1 MIIRLHQALS
11 SFITYLMFFYIFN
24 FDKASSIII
33 SIIVGLICIIPDY
46 DYKIYNW
53 ANKQYENILTQ
64 FQYAKL
70 QLMKS
75 QSSQN
80 PNPHQSQISITKEEV
95 KENKSLLSILVEKAL
110 TTSKITLGGE
120 ITLDLGDE
128 EIEIGGKKYKAKGS
142 LSFNINQP
150 NSQPNITQF
159 DESITTDE
167 KEKTRRD
174 AIKKLL
180 QRK

>member
-1 MIIRLHQALS
+1 MFSLIITLGIETQQLQI
-11 SFITYLMFFYIFN
+11 FLLGLFTGIVFMLLIFYIL
-24 FDKASSIII
+24 SIRR
-33 SIIVGLICIIPDY
+33 L
-46 DYKIYNW
+46 
-53 ANKQYENILTQ
+53 NKQYENILTQ
-64 FQYAKL
+64 FQYTKS
-70 QLMKS
+70 QLMKT

-80 PNPHQSQISITKEEV
+80 PISNPNPQVQQTQISITKEEV

-150 NSQPNITQF
+150 TSQPTTTQF
-159 DESITTDE
+159 DESIVTDE
-167 KEKTRRD
+167 KEKIRMD
-174 AIKKLL
+174 SIKKLL
-180 QRK
+180 KRK

>member
-1 MIIRLHQALS
+1 
-11 SFITYLMFFYIFN
+11 MFNQILPLDMEAQQLQLFLLGLFTGIVFMLLIFYIL
-24 FDKASSIII
+24 SIRK
-33 SIIVGLICIIPDY
+33 L
-46 DYKIYNW
+46 
-53 ANKQYENILTQ
+53 NKQYENILAQ
-64 FQYAKL
+64 FQYTKS

-75 QSSQN
+75 QYSQN
-80 PNPHQSQISITKEEV
+80 PNPHQTQISITKEEV

-150 NSQPNITQF
+150 TSQPNMTQF
-159 DESITTDE
+159 DESITIDE

>member
-1 MIIRLHQALS
+1 
-11 SFITYLMFFYIFN
+11 
-24 FDKASSIII
+24 
-33 SIIVGLICIIPDY
+33 
-46 DYKIYNW
+46 
-53 ANKQYENILTQ
+53 
-64 FQYAKL
+64 
-70 QLMKS
+70 MKS
-75 QSSQN
+75 QLSQN
-80 PNPHQSQISITKEEV
+80 PISNPNPQVQQTQISITKEEV

-150 NSQPNITQF
+150 TSQPNITQF
-159 DESITTDE
+159 DESIVTDE
-167 KEKTRRD
+167 NEKTRRE

-180 QRK
+180 KRK